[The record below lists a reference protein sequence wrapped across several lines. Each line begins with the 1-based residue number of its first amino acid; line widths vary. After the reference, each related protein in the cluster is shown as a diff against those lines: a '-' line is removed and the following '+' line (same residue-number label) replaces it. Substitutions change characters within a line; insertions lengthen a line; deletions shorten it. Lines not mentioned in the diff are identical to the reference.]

1 MNTPR
6 RPKLKMSLRIW
17 AVVSLV
23 AWLGASVFCA
33 GEALLGHPHGDGEDG
48 HTSASGQHR
57 LHHAGT
63 TSTDSAASHSH
74 SHDSDKG
81 DGGDGHDEDACCS
94 TLKCVPQPASSLV
107 LPTLDFAKLPFC
119 HFALLSQT
127 LAPSEPESI
136 PPRQA
141 SPRDW
146 VFTPEVCLGPAFR
159 SLAPPSLG

>member
-1 MNTPR
+1 MNTSR
-6 RPKLKMSLRIW
+6 QPKLRMSLRIW

-33 GEALLGHPHGDGEDG
+33 GDALLGHPHGDSEGG
-48 HTSASGQHR
+48 HVTTPGQHQF
-57 LHHAGT
+57 HHAGT

-81 DGGDGHDEDACCS
+81 NGGDGHDEDSCCA

-107 LPTLDFAKLPFC
+107 LPTLDFAKLASF
-119 HFALLSQT
+119 HFVFLSQT
-127 LAPSEPESI
+127 LALSEPESC

-159 SLAPPSLG
+159 SHAPPSLG